1 MKVMV
6 FVKASKESEAGI
18 MPDEEILTAMG
29 RYNEE
34 LVNAGGLLDGD
45 GLRPSSA
52 GVRIR
57 FSGTDRSVVDGP
69 FAEAKELVAGYW
81 VWNVDSME
89 QAIDWARKCPGEDG
103 ELEIRPFF
111 EPDDFGE
118 ALTPELREAEAK
130 VSRKEA
136 ENRARLKTQ

>member
-6 FVKASKESEAGI
+6 FVKASNESEAGV
-18 MPDEEILTAMG
+18 MPDENLLTEMG
-29 RYNEE
+29 RYNQR
-34 LVNAGGLLDGD
+34 LVDAGILLDGD

-57 FSGTDRSVVDGP
+57 FSGSDRSVVDGS

-81 VWNVDSME
+81 VCQVDSMP
-89 QAIDWARKCPGEDG
+89 QAIDWAKQCPVEDG
-103 ELEIRPFF
+103 EIEIRPYF

-118 ALTPELREAEAK
+118 AFTPQLRSATEAMRRQEAANRGGQK
-130 VSRKEA
+130 SR
-136 ENRARLKTQ
+136 

>member
-6 FVKASKESEAGI
+6 FVKASEESEAGI
-18 MPDEEILTAMG
+18 MPDEKLLTEMG
-29 RYNEE
+29 RYNQN
-34 LVNAGGLLDGD
+34 LVDAGILLDGD

-57 FSGTDRSVVDGP
+57 FTGSDRSVVDGP

-81 VWNVDSME
+81 VWTVDSMP
-89 QAIDWARKCPGEDG
+89 QAIDWAKRCPFEDG
-103 ELEIRPFF
+103 EIEIRPFF

-118 ALTPELREAEAK
+118 AFTPELRSAEEAVGQRAT
-130 VSRKEA
+130 A
-136 ENRARLKTQ
+136 NRERRETR

>member
-6 FVKASKESEAGI
+6 FVKASEESEAGV
-18 MPDEEILTAMG
+18 MPDEELLTAMG

-34 LVNAGGLLDGD
+34 LVDAGILLDGD

-57 FSGTDRSVVDGP
+57 FAGAERTVADGP
-69 FAEAKELVAGYW
+69 FADAKDLVSGFW
-81 VWNVDSME
+81 VWNIDSMD
-89 QAIDWARKCPGEDG
+89 QAVEWGKRCPFQDG
-103 ELEIRPFF
+103 EIEIRPFF

-118 ALTPELREAEAK
+118 AYTPELRAAAEQTR
-130 VSRKEA
+130 RKEA
-136 ENRARLKTQ
+136 ENQARRSSG

>member
-6 FVKASKESEAGI
+6 FVKASEESEAGI
-18 MPDEEILTAMG
+18 MPDEKLLTAMG
-29 RYNEE
+29 RYNQR
-34 LVNAGGLLDGD
+34 LVDAGILLDGD

-57 FSGTDRSVVDGP
+57 FAGNERSVIDGP

-81 VWNVDSME
+81 VWTVDSME
-89 QAIDWARKCPGEDG
+89 QAIDWAKQCPFQDG
-103 ELEIRPFF
+103 EVEIRPYF

-118 ALTPELREAEAK
+118 AFTPQLRTAEDAMG
-130 VSRKEA
+130 RTA
-136 ENRARLKTQ
+136 AANRERLKSR

>member
-6 FVKASKESEAGI
+6 FVKASEGSEAGT
-18 MPDEEILTAMG
+18 MPDRKLLTEMG
-29 RYNEE
+29 RYNQN
-34 LVNAGGLLDGD
+34 LVDAGILLDGD

-57 FSGTDRSVVDGP
+57 FTGSDRSVVDGP

-81 VWNVDSME
+81 VWKVDSMP
-89 QAIDWARKCPGEDG
+89 QAIDWAKQCPVEDG
-103 ELEIRPFF
+103 EIEIRPFF

-118 ALTPELREAEAK
+118 AFTPELRSAEEA
-130 VSRKEA
+130 VGRKSA
-136 ENRARLKTQ
+136 ANRERRETR

>member
-6 FVKASKESEAGI
+6 FVKASAETEAGVT
-18 MPDEEILTAMG
+18 PDEELLTAMG
-29 RYNEE
+29 RFNDA
-34 LVNAGGLLDGD
+34 LVNAGVLLDGD

-57 FSGTDRSVVDGP
+57 YSGEDRSVVDGP

-81 VWNVDSME
+81 VWNVGSME
-89 QAIDWARKCPGEDG
+89 QAIEWAKRCPFQDG
-103 ELEIRPFF
+103 EVEIRPYF

-118 ALTPELREAEAK
+118 AFTSELRAAEESIGRVAA
-130 VSRKEA
+130 V
-136 ENRARLKTQ
+136 NRERLKNR

>member
-18 MPDEEILTAMG
+18 MPDEKLLTEMG
-29 RYNEE
+29 RYNQL
-34 LVNAGGLLDGD
+34 LVDAGVLLDGD

-57 FSGTDRSVVDGP
+57 FSGSDRSVVDGP
-69 FAEAKELVAGYW
+69 FTEANELVAGYW
-81 VWNVDSME
+81 VWQVDSLP
-89 QAIDWARKCPGEDG
+89 QAIDWAKQCPVEDG
-103 ELEIRPFF
+103 EIEIRPFF

-118 ALTPELREAEAK
+118 AFTPELRTAEEAVGRTA
-130 VSRKEA
+130 A
-136 ENRARLKTQ
+136 TNRERLKSR